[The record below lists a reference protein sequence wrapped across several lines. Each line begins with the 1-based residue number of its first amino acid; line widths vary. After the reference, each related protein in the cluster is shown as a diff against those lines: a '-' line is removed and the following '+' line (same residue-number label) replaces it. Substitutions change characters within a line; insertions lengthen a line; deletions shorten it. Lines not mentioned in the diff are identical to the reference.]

1 MHKKYNDQA
10 IRNFVSGKGSVMTEE
25 GKRKAQKDKS
35 AKISLCLILVM
46 CLIFSISNAV
56 QWSDF
61 VVRCIFATQ
70 MAITAIWMVISKFC
84 FGVKLYSAAAPQSKV
99 YQIISIGFLLIII
112 DLMFIGGFRGL
123 YRGINILMLVII
135 VFLQIVISFIFERK
149 RILSAIEDNDGIKK
163 RPFENERDISKG
175 LEYIVFS
182 IFFC

>member
-1 MHKKYNDQA
+1 M
-10 IRNFVSGKGSVMTEE
+10 
-25 GKRKAQKDKS
+25 
-35 AKISLCLILVM
+35 
-46 CLIFSISNAV
+46 
-56 QWSDF
+56 
-61 VVRCIFATQ
+61 
-70 MAITAIWMVISKFC
+70 
-84 FGVKLYSAAAPQSKV
+84 YSSAAPQSKV

-175 LEYIVFS
+175 LEYMVFS
-182 IFFC
+182 IIFLLAIRGHITIFSVIIIILETYTTIWLSRSLIEHIYKLYFANKYDMRDELFKNVL